1 MQYQLV
7 PWLDVVSTINMI
19 WMRTDAID
27 RCERDLILLF
37 RDNEVCVF
45 STRQRRHSSTNL
57 PHQKNTARWT
67 DSLPLLVDSK
77 RLIWERDERT
87 NSGRDGKDGEENDDL
102 HCCSVDLGCA
112 RNYNV
117 FVSFFFSYRIAILW
131 FYAGAE
137 FEKGGV
143 KFIQGG
149 RRPSVRQ
156 AGSDVAIKGL
166 FAAEQ
171 KQSGGVR
178 TFNFSSKRARSFTM
192 D

>member
-37 RDNEVCVF
+37 RENEVCVF

-57 PHQKNTARWT
+57 PHQKNTVRWT

-87 NSGRDGKDGEENDDL
+87 NSGRDGKDREENDDL

-137 FEKGGV
+137 LARKEVSSSSKG
-143 KFIQGG
+143 
-149 RRPSVRQ
+149 RPSVRQ
-156 AGSDVAIKGL
+156 DRMSPSKAW

-171 KQSGGVR
+171 IKNDQVV
-178 TFNFSSKRARSFTM
+178 
-192 D
+192 